1 MKQLTWLYSIVL
13 FGILILIASPG
24 HAERRHD
31 IHGDLV
37 HLGAEEFTGVF
48 VSSQRVGD
56 DGPQQVIID
65 DSIYSVDKQTVFR
78 DKGGGLISLTSFKPG
93 TPVRFFA
100 LDALLTKMWAT
111 GEPPTE
117 QVEKKK
123 TIPSTEDKKPSS
135 MLRKEKGVW
144 KN

>member
-1 MKQLTWLYSIVL
+1 MWLCSVVL
-13 FGILILIASPG
+13 FGISILIASVG
-24 HAERRHD
+24 YAERRHD

-48 VSSQRVGD
+48 VSYQSIGD

-65 DSIYSVDKQTVFR
+65 DSIYIVDKRTVFR
-78 DKGGGLISLTSFKPG
+78 DKGGGLISLATFKPG

-100 LDALLTKMWAT
+100 LDALLTKMWAN
-111 GEPPTE
+111 GDPPTE
-117 QVEKKK
+117 QVEKQK
-123 TIPSTEDKKPSS
+123 TTSSSEDKKPAS